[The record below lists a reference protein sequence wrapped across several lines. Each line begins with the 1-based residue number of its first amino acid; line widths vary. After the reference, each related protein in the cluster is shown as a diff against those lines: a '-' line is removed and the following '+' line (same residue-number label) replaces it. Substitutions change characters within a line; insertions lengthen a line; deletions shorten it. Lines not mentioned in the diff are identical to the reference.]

1 MRLLRVV
8 RVTNTIPG
16 TLNRIT
22 QSVDLEGS
30 YAPAPE
36 GQKFVIVPPL
46 DSGEHNVV
54 TSSLGRGDLHAP
66 VLDIDI
72 PHTLVP
78 SSTPGHSHLY
88 LDVAMS
94 WDQYERLLEVLA
106 DVGIIEKGY
115 YLASQARGF
124 TAARL
129 PWVKKEAS

>member
-1 MRLLRVV
+1 
-8 RVTNTIPG
+8 VTEQKVPG
-16 TLNRIT
+16 TLPRIT
-22 QSVDLEGS
+22 KSVDMQGS
-30 YAPAPE
+30 YEPAPE
-36 GQKFVIVPPL
+36 GKFVVVPELP
-46 DSGEHNVV
+46 SGEHNVV
-54 TSSLGRGDLHAP
+54 TSSLGRADLHAP

-88 LDVAMS
+88 LDVEMTWA
-94 WDQYERLLEVLA
+94 QYERLLEVLA

-129 PWVKKEAS
+129 PWIKKEAS